1 MKTVVGCCKRFL
13 RKVLPVKK
21 TSLVVASVALL
32 TCVLATAAFASNP
45 IKLFV
50 NGQEVTCDV
59 TPQIVDGRTMVS
71 VRWVAEALGAEV
83 KWDGQNNVVN
93 IDKPYFVSSNSEA
106 EARLYP
112 FQEINGMYD
121 GFILEVNG
129 NRQYFNWKNVSN
141 PTFAPQII
149 FNDINQDDKK
159 ELIIILT
166 TGTGTGVHIEDIH
179 VLNPGT
185 FTEIEVE
192 APAEIVEQNID
203 TEIAGDGDKVA
214 IHIKI
219 GDEETTVYKDKEYAA
234 TWFDNVSIGN
244 SYHYEVLNN
253 DLVVKMAAQVSP
265 AGFIG
270 QIEATYVFDNGK
282 YRAKSITYNNE
293 DNNDIPAL
301 RGEYFEFGIENRLD
315 YVPMFD
321 EGKAP
326 SSSTEYL
333 FYAFAINLEKWGNDK
348 GTMTRDYVEQVIRT
362 HFEVG
367 NITHAPM
374 LKGWDYDGEKYTAIP
389 QGIKEKPIYVL
400 QELNSYTQNG
410 RTVYEITLD
419 NCSFG
424 GVLPTD
430 EDMANIKASIVAGD
444 LSALTVLQT
453 ECFQYYLV
461 QATGEVVFISHTLTQ
476 E

>member
-1 MKTVVGCCKRFL
+1 MKIVLGCCKRFL
-13 RKVLPVKK
+13 RKGLPAKK
-21 TSLVVASVALL
+21 TSLIIAGVALL
-32 TCVLATAAFASNP
+32 FCVGVTAAFASNP
-45 IKLFV
+45 VKLIV

-59 TPQIVDGRTMVS
+59 NPQIVNGRTMVP

-93 IDKPYFVSSNSEA
+93 IDKPHFVSSNSEA
-106 EARLYP
+106 KLYP
-112 FQEINGMYD
+112 FQEINGIYD

-141 PTFAPQII
+141 PTFAPRII
-149 FNDINQDDKK
+149 FNDINQDDEK

-166 TGTGTGVHIEDIH
+166 TGTGTGVHMEDIH
-179 VLNPGT
+179 VLNPVT

-192 APAEIVEQNID
+192 APAEIVKQNID
-203 TEIAGDGDKVA
+203 TKIAGDGDKMA

-219 GDEETTVYKDKEYAA
+219 GDEDTMVYKDKEYAA
-234 TWFDNVSIGN
+234 VWFDNVAAEN
-244 SYHYEVLNN
+244 NYHYEVINN
-253 DLVVKMAAQVSP
+253 ELVVKMAAQVSP

-270 QIEATYVFDNGK
+270 EIEAIYVFESGK

-293 DNNDIPAL
+293 DNNDISTL

-315 YVPMFD
+315 YVPVFD

-348 GTMTRDYVEQVIRT
+348 GAMTRDYVEQVIRT

-374 LKGWDYDGEKYTAIP
+374 RKGWDYDGEKYTAIP

-400 QELNSYTQNG
+400 QELNSYPQNG
-410 RTVYEITLD
+410 QTVYEITLD

-424 GVLPTD
+424 GVLPSD

-444 LSALTVLQT
+444 LSTLTVLKT
-453 ECFQYYLV
+453 ECFQYYLDQV
-461 QATGEVVFISHTLTQ
+461 TGEVVFISHTLLS